1 MAEEVHEVPEALRRL
16 VKGLMARLPEVRVG
30 REALGPEV
38 GVELGRVRATLFDQ
52 LFAQL
57 FPQALAAA
65 AVSATGVALGAVG
78 SYGRGAVALAGDLD
92 VRILGLDAR
101 RGEELGRVLLYPLW
115 DAGLAVG
122 HQVVSVDEL
131 IAAARDDLPTATSL
145 LDYRH
150 LAGDLGPSGEL
161 TTRAR
166 ASVFAAG
173 ELADFVGRL
182 RREVAERHRRFG
194 GSVYM
199 LEPDITHGPG
209 ALRDLD
215 VAGWAAAARWGV
227 HDLEGLLRR
236 AVVTARELGLVQTAR
251 ERLWRVRN
259 VLHAL
264 AGRRSDRLGFEE
276 QESVAAALGYEGEA
290 HEAVERLM
298 SDYYR
303 AADAVARFRDAM
315 LDRAV
320 PTRTQGHG
328 RRRPATSDVGDGVV
342 LFDGEAALARSE
354 LLQEDPVVALRLVSA
369 AARHGVPIHPHA
381 RSAIVAAASSEEW
394 SEALRG
400 RREAAELFA
409 ELVTSRAETR
419 LKGGSPM
426 RELHEL
432 GLLLAMVPEFGPVVG
447 RVHHDTYHV
456 YTVDVH
462 SVAAVD
468 RLVELARGEWLG
480 PGGDEPGR
488 DAHADKPAWGGALA
502 SELAGEIARPRVLF
516 FATLLHDVGKAIGG
530 RDHSERG
537 AEMVRGILPRL
548 GFAPDDVEDVAWLV
562 HHHLRMYHVATRRD
576 LDDRSTVAE
585 LVADI
590 GSREALRELY
600 LLTVADLSTTSPTS
614 MTSWKARMLDEL
626 WLAAD
631 QALSER
637 SAAAAEAAP
646 HAGSGAD
653 AGAPD
658 PARVPAVTAL
668 AAQQATR
675 LERAHAAVLEASAAL
690 APPGEA
696 DARRAFVVPYLESMP
711 ERYLLRHAP
720 ESVAAHAE
728 LARRSLAD
736 PFGLTRVASRQL
748 AAAELCVVAPDRP
761 GLLAAITA
769 AFSGSRL
776 EVHAAEVHSRR
787 TAPSGSAGAP
797 AVQAV
802 DLFWVRHAVEG
813 VAGVDRGLAKVRADL
828 GAVLSGSATTRAVAR
843 LSRPGLRRPA
853 RDVATQVVVDHRAS
867 PEHSVIEVVARDRPG
882 LLFTLANALHQAGL
896 SIAVA
901 KINTEGARVIDVFYV
916 TSADG
921 GKLAPGEPSERVRQ
935 LLRAEVERMDV
946 PCRALK
952 GPRVVARSV
961 VVPRPGGR
969 VRPRPRRQRLTV
981 PGKRANLLPWRNRTS
996 RRRT

>member
-1 MAEEVHEVPEALRRL
+1 MAEEVHEVPDALRHL
-16 VKGLMARLPEVRVG
+16 VRALMARLPEVRVG

-38 GVELGRVRATLFDQ
+38 GVELGRVRATLFDE
-52 LFAQL
+52 LFAAL
-57 FPQALAAA
+57 FPAALAAA
-65 AVSATGVALGAVG
+65 AVSASGVALGAVG

-92 VRILGLDAR
+92 VRILRLDAR
-101 RGEELGRVLLYPLW
+101 HGEELGRVLLYPLW

-150 LAGDLGPSGEL
+150 LAGDHAPSSEL

-166 ASVFAAG
+166 ASVFATG
-173 ELADFVGRL
+173 ELAHFVARL

-199 LEPDITHGPG
+199 LEPDVKHGPG

-251 ERLWRVRN
+251 ERLWRIRN

-328 RRRPATSDVGDGVV
+328 RRRPSTSDLGDGVV

-369 AARHGVPIHPHA
+369 ATRHGVPIHPHA
-381 RSAIVAAASSEEW
+381 RAAIVAAASSEEW
-394 SEALRG
+394 SEALRD

-409 ELVTSRAETR
+409 ELVTSRVETR

-480 PGGDEPGR
+480 PGGDEPQR
-488 DAHADKPAWGGALA
+488 DALADKPAWGGALA

-631 QALSER
+631 QALLER
-637 SAAAAEAAP
+637 SAAATPAP
-646 HAGSGAD
+646 PAGSGAAPTPVA
-653 AGAPD
+653 AG
-658 PARVPAVTAL
+658 TAL

-690 APPGEA
+690 APPGET
-696 DARRAFVVPYLESMP
+696 DARRAFVGPYLESMP
-711 ERYLLRHAP
+711 ERYRLRHAP

-728 LARRSLAD
+728 LARRSLGD
-736 PFGLTRVASRQL
+736 PFGLARVASRQK

-776 EVHAAEVHSRR
+776 EVHAAEIHSRR
-787 TAPSGSAGAP
+787 TAPGGAP
-797 AVQAV
+797 GEPPVQAV

-813 VAGVDRGLAKVRADL
+813 VSGVDRVLAKVRADL
-828 GAVLSGSATTRAVAR
+828 GAVLAGAATARAVAR
-843 LSRPGLRRPA
+843 LSRPGLHRPA
-853 RDVATQVVVDHRAS
+853 RDVATQVVIDHRAS

-882 LLFTLANALHQAGL
+882 LLFTLANALHKAGL

-916 TSADG
+916 STADG

-935 LLRAEVERMDV
+935 LLRTEVEHMDV
-946 PCRALK
+946 P
-952 GPRVVARSV
+952 
-961 VVPRPGGR
+961 
-969 VRPRPRRQRLTV
+969 
-981 PGKRANLLPWRNRTS
+981 
-996 RRRT
+996 